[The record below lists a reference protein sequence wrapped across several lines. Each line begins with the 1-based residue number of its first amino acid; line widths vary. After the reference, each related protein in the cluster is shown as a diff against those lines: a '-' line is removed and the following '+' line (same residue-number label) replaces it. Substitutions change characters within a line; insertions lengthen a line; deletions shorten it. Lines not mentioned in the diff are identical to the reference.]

1 MKTRTKSRET
11 ALQILYKADVS
22 APAGADYSVEME
34 DLAPG
39 TEARRFCEDLVSG
52 VLEKRDE
59 LDRVIDGS
67 SEKWRVARMSVVDRN
82 ILRLA
87 VFELLHCSATPYR
100 VVIDEAVELAKRFG
114 TEESGPFIN
123 GILDRVHR
131 DVSPG
136 AAG

>member
-22 APAGADYSVEME
+22 APESDDFSVEME

-39 TEARRFCEDLVSG
+39 TESRRFCETLVSG
-52 VLEKRDE
+52 VLARRDE
-59 LDRVIDGS
+59 IDRVIDGS
-67 SEKWRVARMSVVDRN
+67 SEKWRVDRMSVVDRN

-87 VFELLHCSATPYR
+87 VFELLHCPDTPYR

-131 DVSPG
+131 DASPG